1 MWAETEGRLTGG
13 WGGFRFGSTHD
24 CNGHYSQTLNEA
36 SENMREANLF
46 VFNSPELS
54 FQFLALCWCFGN
66 VSVGVCAHRGWECVW
81 ALQRYEHDMVTT
93 FGGKIVYFSVSHTPP
108 PHYQPPPSICRACGD
123 FSPSISP
130 HHEISIPWN
139 TIYYFYVLYVYL
151 YFILK
156 KK

>member
-108 PHYQPPPSICRACGD
+108 PLSTPTFYLQSLRRLFPLNFPPPWNFNTMEYYILLLCTIC
-123 FSPSISP
+123 IS
-130 HHEISIPWN
+130 
-139 TIYYFYVLYVYL
+139 VLHP
-151 YFILK
+151 
-156 KK
+156 